1 MTRRRIHFLFG
12 VAALAFGLL
21 AAYQGWRFDRAIRV
35 NTAIAEASAAGLDDA
50 VPEARFAHAAAL
62 AKGGN
67 FEDAAK
73 AYKALIQGD
82 RADLKR
88 AALFNLGNL
97 HMREAGKHSGSEAGG
112 DAAETAL
119 PLIELAKQN
128 YRDLL
133 RADPGDWDARY
144 NLERAL
150 WLAPEMD
157 DPADDE
163 ANVPTWERRVAPR
176 AQGFRI
182 ELP

>member
-12 VAALAFGLL
+12 LAALTFGLL
-21 AAYQGWRFDRAIRV
+21 AACQGWRLGHADRV
-35 NTAIAEASAAGLDDA
+35 NTAIAEAGVAGLDDA
-50 VPEARFAHAAAL
+50 VPEARFAHAAGL
-62 AKGGN
+62 AKDGN
-67 FEDAAK
+67 FESAAK

-82 RADLKR
+82 REDLRR

-97 HMREAGKHSGSEAGG
+97 HMREAGKHGG
-112 DAAETAL
+112 DDAAGTAL

-133 RADPGDWDARY
+133 RVDPGDWDARY

-150 WLAPEMD
+150 RLAPEPD
-157 DPADDE
+157 DPASDE
-163 ANVPTWERRVAPR
+163 SNVPTWERRVAPR
-176 AQGFRI
+176 EQGFRI

>member
-1 MTRRRIHFLFG
+1 MTRRRVHLLFG
-12 VAALAFGLL
+12 VTALGLALL
-21 AAYQGWRFDRAIRV
+21 AAYNGWRLEHANRV
-35 NTAIAEASAAGLDDA
+35 NDAIASASTTGLDTA
-50 VPEARFAHAAAL
+50 VPEARFAHANAL
-62 AKGGN
+62 SMAGN

-82 RADLKR
+82 RADIRL

-97 HMREAGKHSGSEAGG
+97 HMREALKNGADGTGNS
-112 DAAETAL
+112 L

-133 RADPGDWDARY
+133 RDNPSDWDARY

-150 WLAPEMD
+150 WLAPEVEEQ
-157 DPADDE
+157 ADEDN
-163 ANVPTWERRVAPR
+163 NVPEWERRVAPR
-176 AQGFRI
+176 VQGFGV